1 MTAPGLES
9 AVMSSHSL
17 PGAPDMRGR
26 VLRGLVWVG
35 ASQVGSQLTR
45 AVVAVFIARLL
56 TPGEYGLAALALV
69 FSSLVMV
76 FSDLALGAALIQRKR
91 LSDLDKN
98 TAYWTTVASG
108 AVFTAVGV
116 ALSGPLAALYG
127 QSAAKPL
134 LVALSFSFL
143 VNAIAAPQQSLML
156 REMDFRRNEVLP
168 MMGGLVGGVAAV
180 VAAAHGA
187 GAWAIIVQ
195 QLVATAVTTL
205 LVLVRSP
212 WRPGLSFSMA
222 SLRDLAGFS
231 SYMLGQRILWYMQV
245 NGDTFLVGRV
255 LGPAAVGVYAVAYNT
270 ILVPASK
277 LGGPLQRV
285 FSPAFSRI
293 QDEPERI
300 AAAWARVGRLLA
312 AVSVPALCGLV
323 VVAPDFVPL
332 VLGRQWTGAVPV
344 VQVLAWVGLVQALQ
358 AINMDILLARG
369 RSRTMFRFALVMTSC
384 HLVAF
389 AVGLHWGVVGVAVGY
404 AISTTLIEP
413 AQTWLAARSLGVS
426 PLAFLA
432 PVARVFQAGL
442 GMCAVV
448 LLARAALVDAGV
460 SAEARLL
467 ICIPVGAVV
476 YGALCLWR
484 VPELA
489 EEARGLL
496 SRRRARPAPLVAATA
511 ES

>member
-1 MTAPGLES
+1 MA
-9 AVMSSHSL
+9 SHTV
-17 PGAPDMRGR
+17 PDMRGR

-35 ASQVGSQLTR
+35 ASSVGSQITR

-56 TPGEYGLAALALV
+56 TPSEYGLAALALV

-76 FSDLALGAALIQRKR
+76 FSDLALGAALIQRKH
-91 LSDLDKN
+91 LSDVDKD
-98 TAYWTTVASG
+98 TAYWTTVGSG
-108 AVFTAVGV
+108 VVFTVIGV
-116 ALSGPLAALYG
+116 VLSGPLAKLYG
-127 QSAAKPL
+127 NADAQPL
-134 LVALSFSFL
+134 LLALSFSFIL
-143 VNAIAAPQQSLML
+143 SAIGAPQQSLML
-156 REMDFRRNEVLP
+156 RDMDFRRNEVLP
-168 MMGGLVGGVAAV
+168 LFGGLVGGIAAV
-180 VAAAHGA
+180 IAAVHGA
-187 GAWAIIVQ
+187 GAWAIIIQ
-195 QLVATAVTTL
+195 QLVATAATTL
-205 LVLVRSP
+205 LVLIRSP
-212 WRPGLSFSMA
+212 WRPHFSYSIA
-222 SLRDLAGFS
+222 SLRDMAGFS
-231 SYMLGQRILWYMQV
+231 SYMLGQRILWYLQV
-245 NGDTFLVGRV
+245 NGDTFLIGRF
-255 LGPAAVGVYAVAYNT
+255 LGTAAVGIYAVAYNT

-285 FSPAFSRI
+285 FSPAFSRM

-332 VLGRQWTGAVPV
+332 VLGDQWTPAVPV

-369 RSRTMFRFALVMTSC
+369 ESRTMFRFALVMTTC
-384 HLVAF
+384 HMTAF

-404 AISTTLIEP
+404 AISTTLVEP
-413 AQTWLAARSLGVS
+413 AQTVLAARSLGVS
-426 PLAFLA
+426 PLVFLR
-432 PVARVFQAGL
+432 PIARVFQAGL

-460 SAEARLL
+460 PPEARLL
-467 ICIPVGAVV
+467 ICIPLGAVV
-476 YGALCLWR
+476 YAGLCMWR

-496 SRRRARPAPLVAATA
+496 RRRRAPSVPLVAAAA